1 MSGAMQEFIVI
12 PAIDLKDGCC
22 VRLRQ
27 GRAEE
32 QTIYSEDPVRM
43 AESWVARGAAR
54 LHLVDLDGAF
64 RGQPVHTDVIRA
76 IAAAVPVPVQAGGG
90 LRTREQ
96 MRELLDSGVSRVIIG
111 TGACGSE
118 AELARLASEFGEK
131 LAVGIDARDGR
142 VRVKGW
148 TENASMD
155 FIEMALMA
163 AGNGVKTIIYTNIA
177 TDGMLKGPDLPGLR
191 AVCGKVDCNVI
202 ASGGVSTAADVR
214 SLCELGTGNL
224 VGVIVG
230 KALYEGTVTL
240 TDLLQAASV
249 QGAF

>member
-1 MSGAMQEFIVI
+1 MSDTMQDFIVI
-12 PAIDLKDGCC
+12 PAIDLKDGRC

-32 QTIYSEDPVRM
+32 QTVYSEDPVQM
-43 AESWVARGAAR
+43 AESWVAQGAAR

-76 IAAAVPVPVQAGGG
+76 IAAAVPVPVQVGGG

-96 MRELLDSGVSRVIIG
+96 MRDLLDSGVSRVIIG

-118 AELARLASEFGEK
+118 TELAGLASEFGAK

-155 FIEMALMA
+155 FLEMARRA
-163 AGNGVKTIIYTNIA
+163 AENGVKTIIYTNIA
-177 TDGMLKGPDLPGLR
+177 TDGMLKGPDLSGLR
-191 AVCGKVDCNVI
+191 AVCRKVDCSVI
-202 ASGGVSTAADVR
+202 ASGGVSTAADVL
-214 SLCELGTGNL
+214 SLRALGAGNL

-240 TDLLQAASV
+240 TELLRSALA
-249 QGAF
+249 QGAL

>member
-1 MSGAMQEFIVI
+1 MDGSRKFTII
-12 PAIDLKDGCC
+12 PAIDLKEGRC

-27 GRAEE
+27 GLAAE
-32 QTIYSEDPVRM
+32 QTVYSADPVSM
-43 AESWVARGAAR
+43 AAR
-54 LHLVDLDGAF
+54 WIEQGAEYLHVVDLDGAF
-64 RGQPVHTDVIRA
+64 QGRPAHTAVIKA
-76 IAAAVPVPVQAGGG
+76 IAASVRVPIEVGGG
-90 LRTREQ
+90 LRTAEQ
-96 MRELLDSGVSRVIIG
+96 MRDLLDAGVARVIIG

-118 AELARLASEFGEK
+118 DELARLAQEFGER

-155 FIEMALMA
+155 YLEMARRA

-177 TDGMLKGPDLPGLR
+177 TDGMLKGPDIAGMN
-191 AVCGKVDCNVI
+191 AVCKAVDCSVI
-202 ASGGVSTAADVR
+202 ASGGVSTAAHVA
-214 SLCELGTGNL
+214 SLRELNAANL

-240 TDLLQAASV
+240 GELLTASR
-249 QGAF
+249 QGG